1 MCTKL
6 QLKSHNKQCAKNN
19 LLRLFVI
26 FILMLVIVIP
36 VNADYSSSFWIDR
49 AEWHME
55 SGKYQDALNAY
66 DRAIE
71 INPNIPH
78 FWSNKG
84 NTLEALGR
92 YQEANVAFA
101 KADTLKI
108 QHTHITWILSGGPS
122 PTDQIIVDDDLEVIV
137 NGITV
142 FKDDDEYSTL
152 DGRASWNGEPI
163 IFSALPGDE
172 LNIIATNPNG
182 GEIELSPLYL
192 NQDGQ
197 AAKLSDGVVKVE
209 SKVNEFFNRR
219 FIISNTPLVKIVEY
233 STSPVHGN
241 ETLTANVLWS
251 NIPEGWKLSVS
262 LEESEWNATRL
273 ANDVNKTVSGYG
285 EDTFELSVYTID
297 ETHNE
302 AKVFACLYDEKMD
315 WSDVFDK
322 EDIEVI
328 PEKTQE
334 PSLSFIYYFITS
346 IILILGIFIISK
358 VRSKTTPRPSNE
370 LNKQTLSEL
379 SKLMAYIL
387 RHDKELKYQVEL
399 DEKCYADIDQL
410 VKAIS
415 SIDKWNWVNR
425 KHIEEVAL
433 KSLYFKK
440 RRFLVNKNK
449 IKAAYRITR
458 DCPTSNNSDSEII
471 TNEREP
477 KPISQE
483 VFTPSLATPSTFPP
497 ELQAKYTDLEFLGK
511 GAFARVFKAIR
522 NKDDQTVAI
531 KVPIS
536 LDEATGKTFLKEIK
550 AWEELVH
557 PNITRL
563 YNMNIM
569 PLPYFEM
576 EYVENKS
583 LEKLEKPLEVEK
595 AARIIFDI
603 SEGLKYAHSKGRI
616 HRDLKPDN
624 VLLTNDLNPKISDW
638 GLSKIVT
645 ESKTSSR
652 FSFSPL
658 YAAPEQISP
667 KKFGQPGIRTDIY
680 QLGVI
685 FYELVTGRP
694 PFEGEDFSE
703 IGFAIINDKPV
714 PPSTLNPE
722 CGGVDEIILKS
733 LNKQPNERYPSM
745 QEFQHDLAEYLK
757 LENKKSLSKSVND
770 LKRSCIYCSDLV
782 LIHARIGDVEG
793 ALKYAV
799 DMKNYAG
806 DEWSDE
812 MEDIMK
818 HLDYL
823 VNRKQSIG
831 DELMSRIG
839 VVLHQLKMGR

>member
-1 MCTKL
+1 MKH
-6 QLKSHNKQCAKNN
+6 KGY
-19 LLRLFVI
+19 
-26 FILMLVIVIP
+26 IP
-36 VNADYSSSFWIDR
+36 VVLYLFFTFLGLALLPATNADDWMMNKSPNSLEDEEQEID
-49 AEWHME
+49 
-55 SGKYQDALNAY
+55 
-66 DRAIE
+66 
-71 INPNIPH
+71 
-78 FWSNKG
+78 
-84 NTLEALGR
+84 
-92 YQEANVAFA
+92 
-101 KADTLKI
+101 
-108 QHTHITWILSGGPS
+108 ITWVLSGGPS
-122 PTDQIIVDDDLEVIV
+122 SSDRIIVDDDLEVIV

-192 NQDGQ
+192 NLDGQ

-209 SKVNEFFNRR
+209 SKVNEFFNRS

-233 STSPVHGN
+233 SPSPVHGN

-251 NIPEGWKLSVS
+251 NIPEGWELSVS

-285 EDTFELSVYTID
+285 EDTFKLSVYTTD

-302 AKVFACLYDEKMD
+302 AKVFACLYDENMD

-440 RRFLVNKNK
+440 RRFLVNKDK
-449 IKAAYRITR
+449 IKSAYRITR

-471 TNEREP
+471 TNEQEP
-477 KPISQE
+477 KPISLK
-483 VFTPSLATPSTFPP
+483 VFTPSPSTPSTFPP
-497 ELQAKYTDLEFLGK
+497 ELQAKYTYLEFLGK
-511 GAFARVFKAIR
+511 GAFARVFKAR
-522 NKDDQTVAI
+522 RKKDDQTVAI

-536 LDEATGKTFLKEIK
+536 LDEATGKSFLKEIK

-583 LEKLEKPLEVEK
+583 LEELEKPLELEK

-624 VLLTNDLNPKISDW
+624 VLLTYDLNPKISDW
-638 GLSKIVT
+638 GLSKIAT

-667 KKFGQPGIRTDIY
+667 KKFGQPGVRTDIY

-733 LNKQPNERYPSM
+733 LNKQPDERYPSM

-757 LENKKSLSKSVND
+757 LENKKSLSKSAGD

-806 DEWSDE
+806 DEWSDD

-818 HLDYL
+818 QLDYL
-823 VNRKQSIG
+823 VNRKQPIG
-831 DELMSRIG
+831 DELMTKIG